1 MRPPRRPGWPA
12 RVPLRWKI
20 AALAAATACLVALA
34 VGVLVHVWTAMDI
47 RGRAEMDATNTVYS
61 AMDVYRRTGTLA
73 GGAELDPAELPT
85 ALRHP
90 TGDERRVAYDGR
102 VEGNLGP
109 SVWGAQRV
117 GGPGS
122 PVLAVRIN
130 MSPQLHDL
138 RRLDASMAVASL
150 VSLAA
155 ALPLAVY
162 GAALVARRLRRVAET
177 AARIST
183 GDLDARTGPTL
194 GRARGRDEVTDIA
207 ATVDLMADSLGRRL
221 RIERQFTADV
231 AHELRTP
238 VGGLLAATDLLPP
251 GETEDLLRAR
261 VRDLRGLVEDL
272 LEISRLDAGA
282 EAPVRARVP
291 LAAVVAEAVARTGL
305 DTEVAVTASRGRDH
319 AESVD
324 RPDRAEAVDHAEQ
337 PEHAETVEHAK
348 QPERA
353 ETVEHAES
361 VEHAATG
368 VYVETDPRRL
378 ERIVGNLVGNA
389 HRHGRTPV
397 RVTVEGLTV
406 VVRDHGPGFP
416 ADLLLDGPRRFR
428 TGAAERGAGHGLG
441 LTIALGQ
448 ARVLG
453 AELRLDNAPD
463 GGAVATLR
471 LPPPP
476 AAAGPPRNGAEADTR
491 PPRP

>member
-1 MRPPRRPGWPA
+1 M
-12 RVPLRWKI
+12 PLRWKI

-34 VGVLVHVWTAMDI
+34 VGVLVHLWTAQDI

-61 AMDVYRRTGTLA
+61 SMDVYRRTGALA
-73 GGAELDPAELPT
+73 GGAELDPVELPAT
-85 ALRHP
+85 LRRPSH
-90 TGDERRVAYDGR
+90 GDRRVAYDGR
-102 VEGNLGP
+102 VDGNLGP

-138 RRLDASMAVASL
+138 RRLDASMAVASV

-162 GAALVARRLRRVAET
+162 GAGLVARRLRRVAET
-177 AARIST
+177 ASRISA
-183 GDLDARTGPTL
+183 GDLDARTGAGTGPGSGPGT
-194 GRARGRDEVTDIA
+194 GQGGTEQDRTGKGRDEVADIA
-207 ATVDLMADSLGRRL
+207 ATVDLMADRLGRRL

-238 VGGLLAATDLLPP
+238 VGGLLAAADLLPP

-282 EAPVRARVP
+282 EAPVHARVP
-291 LAAVVAEAVARTGL
+291 LDAVVREAVARTGL
-305 DTEVAVTASRGRDH
+305 DTEVETGDPAEPGDPAAAV
-319 AESVD
+319 
-324 RPDRAEAVDHAEQ
+324 
-337 PEHAETVEHAK
+337 
-348 QPERA
+348 ER
-353 ETVEHAES
+353 
-361 VEHAATG
+361 
-368 VYVETDPRRL
+368 VETDPRRL
-378 ERIVGNLVGNA
+378 ERIVGNLVVNA
-389 HRHGRTPV
+389 HRHGGSPV
-397 RVTVEGLTV
+397 RVTVRGRTV

-416 ADLLLDGPRRFR
+416 ADLLREGPRRFR
-428 TGAAERGAGHGLG
+428 TGATERGAGHGLG

-453 AELRLDNAPD
+453 AELCLDNAPD

-471 LPPPP
+471 LPL
-476 AAAGPPRNGAEADTR
+476 
-491 PPRP
+491 

>member
-1 MRPPRRPGWPA
+1 M
-12 RVPLRWKI
+12 PLRWKI

-34 VGVLVHVWTAMDI
+34 VGVLVHVWTAMDV
-47 RGRAEMDATNTVYS
+47 RSRAEMEATNTVYS

-73 GGAELDPAELPT
+73 GGAELDPADLPT

-90 TGDERRVAYDGR
+90 ADGDRRVAYDGR

-109 SVWGAQRV
+109 SVWGAQRI

-162 GAALVARRLRRVAET
+162 GAGLVARRLRRVAET
-177 AARIST
+177 AARISA
-183 GDLDARTGPTL
+183 GDLDARTGPAL

-305 DTEVAVTASRGRDH
+305 DTEVSVTEAPQAPQAPQAPNVASVETAVTV
-319 AESVD
+319 ES
-324 RPDRAEAVDHAEQ
+324 
-337 PEHAETVEHAK
+337 
-348 QPERA
+348 
-353 ETVEHAES
+353 
-361 VEHAATG
+361 
-368 VYVETDPRRL
+368 VETDPRRL
-378 ERIVGNLVGNA
+378 ERIVGNLVINA

-397 RVTVEGLTV
+397 QVTVEGRTV

-428 TGAAERGAGHGLG
+428 TGATERGAGHGLG

-471 LPPPP
+471 LPPLTAP
-476 AAAGPPRNGAEADTR
+476 ARLPHNGAEADTR
-491 PPRP
+491 RPRP

>member
-1 MRPPRRPGWPA
+1 MS
-12 RVPLRWKI
+12 LRWKI
-20 AALAAATACLVALA
+20 AALAATTACLVALA
-34 VGVLVHVWTAMDI
+34 VGVLVHVWTAMDV
-47 RGRAEMDATNTVYS
+47 RSRAEMEATNTVYS

-73 GGAELDPAELPT
+73 GGAELDPADLPT

-90 TGDERRVAYDGR
+90 ADDDRRVAYDGR

-162 GAALVARRLRRVAET
+162 GAGLVARRLRRVAET
-177 AARIST
+177 AARISA
-183 GDLDARTGPTL
+183 GDLDARTGPAL
-194 GRARGRDEVTDIA
+194 GHARGRDEVTDIA

-305 DTEVAVTASRGRDH
+305 DTEVGVTEARQVEPLESV
-319 AESVD
+319 ESVD
-324 RPDRAEAVDHAEQ
+324 
-337 PEHAETVEHAK
+337 T
-348 QPERA
+348 
-353 ETVEHAES
+353 
-361 VEHAATG
+361 AAT
-368 VYVETDPRRL
+368 VETDPRRL
-378 ERIVGNLVGNA
+378 ERIVGNLVINA

-397 RVTVEGLTV
+397 RVTVEGRTV

-471 LPPPP
+471 LP
-476 AAAGPPRNGAEADTR
+476 R
-491 PPRP
+491 

>member
-1 MRPPRRPGWPA
+1 M
-12 RVPLRWKI
+12 PLRWKI

-183 GDLDARTGPTL
+183 GDLDARTGPAL

-305 DTEVAVTASRGRDH
+305 DTEVA
-319 AESVD
+319 ES
-324 RPDRAEAVDHAEQ
+324 
-337 PEHAETVEHAK
+337 
-348 QPERA
+348 
-353 ETVEHAES
+353 AES
-361 VEHAATG
+361 VE
-368 VYVETDPRRL
+368 YVETDPRRL
-378 ERIVGNLVGNA
+378 ERIVGNLVSNA

-416 ADLLLDGPRRFR
+416 TDLLLDGPRRFR